1 MTNIIEKGYSFSP
14 LKAEKMADSWSLEID
29 FMM

>member
-1 MTNIIEKGYSFSP
+1 MANIIEKGCSFSP
-14 LKAEKMADSWSLEID
+14 LQAEKMVHFWSLEID